1 MDNEEWNFLFGK
13 QGKQS
18 SFRAVQVQAAELPHN
33 EESTVSMKNPT
44 YQKTNT
50 TVSTTRKGSQ
60 LSEESTDHLVRYVM
74 LAAGVDLNIVF
85 AFLEEYVR
93 AHQKNFKIT
102 GESFSFISFVFD
114 GTHFAQFRVSIF
126 SNGQDMGVCLHVLE
140 GAAQDAVTEFW
151 RKLKLA
157 LIGRQFVDQ
166 PEEDLSVDM
175 QNQCDDD
182 DDFFASWY
190 SDEEEDIPS
199 LAMPTAPSMP
209 TSAITEPTI
218 LQPGYVN
225 NLMEDLQDQ
234 NFMMH
239 SILLLAFNC
248 QLQQNL
254 EIISRA
260 GQAQQL
266 FDSIIACLVASA
278 ADFCL
283 PIARSASLLVNQL
296 VETGAITISEAQ
308 LQILVNT
315 VAQWTIQNHHG
326 NSETVTQSEE
336 IAQLLTS
343 QLPKLAHVA
352 SNTQVRKTLEEVY
365 SQVPFKSV
373 RQNIKPLVE
382 SF

>member
-1 MDNEEWNFLFGK
+1 MDNEDWSLLFGK
-13 QGKQS
+13 QGRHGS
-18 SFRAVQVQAAELPHN
+18 YRAAEVRAAPLPYN
-33 EESTVSMKNPT
+33 EETTISMKNPSH
-44 YQKTNT
+44 QKTNT
-50 TVSTTRKGSQ
+50 TTATICNGQK
-60 LSEESTDHLVRYVM
+60 LSEESTDHLVRYVT
-74 LAAGVDLNIVF
+74 LVAGIDVRMVF
-85 AFLEEYVR
+85 AFLEEYVQM
-93 AHQKNFKIT
+93 HQKNFKIT
-102 GESFSFISFVFD
+102 EESFSFISFVFD

-126 SNGQDMGVCLHVLE
+126 STGEDTGVCLHVLE
-140 GAAQDAVTEFW
+140 GTAQDAVTEFW
-151 RKLKLA
+151 RKLKIA
-157 LIGRQFVDQ
+157 LIDRQFVEQ
-166 PEEDLSVDM
+166 PEDDILFDM
-175 QNQCDDD
+175 QNQSED

-209 TSAITEPTI
+209 TSAITEPII

-254 EIISRA
+254 EIISSA

-296 VETGAITISEAQ
+296 VETGAITITEEQ
-308 LQILVNT
+308 FQVLVNT
-315 VAQWTIQNHHG
+315 VAQWTIQNHLG
-326 NSETVTQSEE
+326 DSETVTQSEE

-343 QLPKLAHVA
+343 QLPKLAQFA
-352 SNTQVRKTLEEVY
+352 SSSQARKQLEQVY
-365 SQVPFKSV
+365 AQVPFQSV